1 MSKELDKQKVIDFFS
16 QEDVGIPCPE
26 GLRGVT
32 FNLEQE
38 AKLIRFATIR
48 RSVVKV
54 PLPEKKKE
62 GTYYKYDAKPDA
74 VFDGAGIIDQKSRDF
89 CRIIVRLN
97 KLYTK
102 EKISRI
108 SFQLRYSVFSLA
120 GGINC
125 RHQWEKVVE
134 DRSPRE
140 TPPKGK
146 VYVNPVP
153 GK

>member
-1 MSKELDKQKVIDFFS
+1 MCKTDKDKQAVIDFFS
-16 QEDVGIPCPE
+16 REDVGKPCPE
-26 GLRGVT
+26 GLRGEM
-32 FNLEQE
+32 FNYEQE
-38 AKLIRFATIR
+38 AKLINFATIR
-48 RSVVKV
+48 RSVVKKD
-54 PLPEKKKE
+54 LPEKKKE
-62 GTYYKYDAKPDA
+62 TYYKYDAKPDA
-74 VFDGAGIIDQKSRDF
+74 VFDGAGIIDKKSRDF

-102 EKISRI
+102 EEISRI

-125 RHQWEKVVE
+125 RHRWEKVVE